1 MFSSKEFRTIARDKL
16 RGKWGR
22 SVLVSFLAVLLGA
35 EYFPDILINNPDY
48 SVLLELRDPT
58 ALKDVI
64 QYGTAFL
71 QDKAEYLSMVYGK
84 NITASMLLGGIAA
97 VFVISF
103 ILSLI
108 GDVIDLGYKKYYID
122 LVLENRANK
131 AGVLFS
137 RFGIFFKAI
146 GLRLYMGFFII
157 LWSLLFII
165 PGIIAGFR
173 YAMAPYIM
181 AENPDIGIREA
192 VNMSKQMMDGH
203 KARLF
208 WLSLSFIGWDMLC
221 VLTLNIGYLWLN
233 PYMNAAQA
241 AFYIERTGRGIPM
254 AEPVL

>member
-35 EYFPDILINNPDY
+35 EYFPDILSNNPDY
-48 SVLLELRDPT
+48 SVLAELRDPT
-58 ALKDVI
+58 VLKDVI

-131 AGVLFS
+131 AGQ
-137 RFGIFFKAI
+137 RIFTI
-146 GLRLYMGFFII
+146 YVG
-157 LWSLLFII
+157 
-165 PGIIAGFR
+165 PP
-173 YAMAPYIM
+173 AP
-181 AENPDIGIREA
+181 A
-192 VNMSKQMMDGH
+192 
-203 KARLF
+203 
-208 WLSLSFIGWDMLC
+208 
-221 VLTLNIGYLWLN
+221 
-233 PYMNAAQA
+233 
-241 AFYIERTGRGIPM
+241 
-254 AEPVL
+254 